1 MEKLTAVKQVGQ
13 NDKSAGDHENK
24 STIVIKTGNE

>member
-13 NDKSAGDHENK
+13 NDKSAGYRETK
-24 STIVIKTGNE
+24 STIAIKTGKE